1 MSTIQQQTMAYTSTK
16 TKATTKTTTDE
27 KTKAFHSLGA
37 LFETSSDELP
47 LVGKPDTQLLEAL
60 GLEAPAGKEWKIF
73 VKAKLSKA
81 GKPYLSAYL
90 GLSDIRR

>member
-1 MSTIQQQTMAYTSTK
+1 LACTKSTE
-16 TKATTKTTTDE
+16 TTVKSKD
-27 KTKAFHSLGA
+27 FHSLGA
-37 LFETSSDELP
+37 LFATSSEALP
-47 LVGKPDTQLLEAL
+47 FVGKPDVALLEAL

-73 VKAKLSKA
+73 VKAKTSKA